1 MTVSYDEVQNYLKAS
16 LTVSNSV
23 CAALCC
29 RLTSLCLRRLHSH
42 TRILP
47 RCSFPSPP
55 LVKGD
60 NREGREEAWG
70 WVEQEAGVQTAG
82 KKITWLSIQMGEAM
96 ADFDFKLNTDIL
108 NLTTVKGDDFTV
120 LKTTIIFA
128 VEQPDDQ
135 LLITNKM

>member
-16 LTVSNSV
+16 LTASNSV
-23 CAALCC
+23 CAAL
-29 RLTSLCLRRLHSH
+29 RRRPTSLCLHRLHSH

-108 NLTTVKGDDFTV
+108 KFDNSQRRRLYGTKNNNYFCSSAT
-120 LKTTIIFA
+120 
-128 VEQPDDQ
+128 
-135 LLITNKM
+135 